1 MKVRARKSN
10 WIAGTAAAALI
21 MSLAACGSSGG
32 STKAASPATTP
43 AAPSASSSA
52 SGGTSKTITIG
63 VFAPFS
69 GSYQADGKENLQ
81 GVETAVQQINSQGGI
96 KSLGGA
102 HLKIVSVDAGTNGGS
117 QASTAAAQLAA
128 DKPAFVIS
136 GPVSASVLPGAPVFE
151 RAQIPE
157 CTDGFADQ
165 LTTSGYHYLFELPP
179 PGSVIS
185 KGAVPSFFQTLSL
198 IEPGATKAAV
208 VYDSNPAQQSLTVTF
223 AKALK
228 ASGKINI
235 VYESQFPLGSTNLA
249 PIAEQ
254 IKASGAQILIPGATN
269 PELESILGPLQASGV
284 HIPIYN
290 PGGGSP
296 SGEDY
301 LTSLGKYVN
310 GQFAVVQFNHAA
322 NFSPAQNQLLAAANS
337 AYAKQFHAAFMGEF
351 GGEAYTCTW
360 DLALAMDR
368 AASTNGSKI
377 RDAMVGYP
385 YTSGPGSLEIP
396 GKVEYNAQG
405 VNVDGGSAL
414 AEWCNNDLV
423 AVGPNENFQAKP
435 PAECGA

>member
-1 MKVRARKSN
+1 MKIRGVRSS
-10 WIAGTAAAALI
+10 WIAGTGAAALT
-21 MSLAACGSSGG
+21 MSLAACGSSAS
-32 STKAASPATTP
+32 STKAASSATT
-43 AAPSASSSA
+43 SSSGSVGASS
-52 SGGTSKTITIG
+52 KTLTIG

-81 GVETAVQQINSQGGI
+81 GAETAVQEINAQGGI

-102 HLKIVSVDAGTNGGS
+102 KLRIVSVDAGTNGGS
-117 QASTAAAQLAA
+117 QASSAAAQMVA
-128 DKPAFVIS
+128 DKPTFVVS

-198 IEPGATKAAV
+198 IDPGATKAAV

-223 AKALK
+223 AKELK

-235 VYESQFPLGSTNLA
+235 VYQSQFPLGSTNLA

-269 PELESILGPLQASGV
+269 PELEAILGPLQASGV

-310 GQFAVVQFNHAA
+310 GQFAVVQFNHSA
-322 NFSPAQNQLLAAANS
+322 NMSPAQNQLLATANS
-337 AYAKQFHAAFMGEF
+337 DYVKQFHAAFMGEF

-360 DLALAMDR
+360 DLALAMER
-368 AASTNGSKI
+368 AGSTDGAKI
-377 RDAMVGYP
+377 RAAMVGYP
-385 YTSGPGSLEIP
+385 YTSGPGSLEVP

-405 VNVDGGSAL
+405 VNVDGGSVL

-423 AVGPNENFQAKP
+423 AVGPNEKFQAKP
-435 PAECGA
+435 PAACGA